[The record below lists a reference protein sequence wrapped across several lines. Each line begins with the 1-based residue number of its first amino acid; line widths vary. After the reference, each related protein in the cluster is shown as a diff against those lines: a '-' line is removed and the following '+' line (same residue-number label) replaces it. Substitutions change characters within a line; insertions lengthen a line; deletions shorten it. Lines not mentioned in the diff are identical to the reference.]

1 MVITQAIA
9 SAIMS
14 LFTNKILDKLDEVK
28 PKDIQIVNVK
38 QDPDSYSISE
48 VAKVKTANQKW
59 TSKDKPLLTFENS
72 LEKES
77 TVKEISI
84 IPDNLFKTKGKL
96 IITVDDVP
104 VFRTRT
110 FDSFEDV
117 QQSVIRIN
125 KTILQ
130 NSKVKIFMISSDG
143 AEIGLTAQVTFGE

>member
-59 TSKDKPLLTFENS
+59 TSKDNPILTFENS

-77 TVKEISI
+77 IIKEISI

-104 VFRTRT
+104 VFRSRT

-117 QQSVIRIN
+117 QQSVIKIN